1 MAGGFLV
8 SFLKKATQIVFRVPA
23 GIPYAVR
30 QYIDFVSGKP
40 PSEVFIRGLIGRG
53 VLDPFVLKRALTQ
66 WQEQQLPAAVVT
78 PPPAVEPVGVT
89 FKLTEGMVEAVPWKR
104 TIKVPYESITGRS
117 YHYIVEMIGEKVT
130 TLPDGTV
137 ERIMETRYVTIT
149 SDKPVSK
156 EDILGQAH
164 ERLEP
169 AWRVE
174 GTEFKGAFVGFGSVV
189 PKQYAL
195 PTK

>member
-8 SFLKKATQIVFRVPA
+8 SFLKRTAQVVFRVPK

-40 PSEVFIRGLIGRG
+40 PSEVFIRGLLAKG
-53 VLDPFVLKRALTQ
+53 VLDPIVLKRALDT
-66 WQEQQLPAAVVT
+66 WQAQKVPAAAAVV
-78 PPPAVEPVGVT
+78 PPAVEPIGVT

-104 TIKVPYESITGRS
+104 KIMVPYESITGRS
-117 YHYIVEMIGEKVT
+117 YHYIVEMIGERVE

-137 ERIMETRYVTIT
+137 QRIMETRYVTIT
-149 SDKPVSK
+149 SDKPLDKADV
-156 EDILGQAH
+156 LGQAH
-164 ERLEP
+164 ERLTP
-169 AWRVE
+169 DWRLE
-174 GTEFKGAFVGFGSVV
+174 GTEFRGAFVGFGSVL

-195 PTK
+195 PGG